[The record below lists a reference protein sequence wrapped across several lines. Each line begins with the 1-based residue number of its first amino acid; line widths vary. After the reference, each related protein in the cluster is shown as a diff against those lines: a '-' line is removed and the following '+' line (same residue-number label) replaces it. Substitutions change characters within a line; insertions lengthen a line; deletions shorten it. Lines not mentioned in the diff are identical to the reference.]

1 MVKSLYE
8 EFDDLI
14 SVVNDLGF
22 EGEEAENFIAVFI
35 HYAIESIRGEIDARN
50 NKIERNKV

>member
-35 HYAIESIRGEIDARN
+35 HYAIENIRGEIDARN
-50 NKIERNKV
+50 NKIKGNKV